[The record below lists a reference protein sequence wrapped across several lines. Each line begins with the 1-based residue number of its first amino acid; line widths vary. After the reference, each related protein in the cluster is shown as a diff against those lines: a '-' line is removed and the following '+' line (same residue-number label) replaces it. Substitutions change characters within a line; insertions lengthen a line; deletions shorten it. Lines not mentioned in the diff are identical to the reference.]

1 MATYRNGILGSFSGT
16 VGSVVF
22 TTWKGIPVIR
32 SKPIRK
38 NSTPSVFQE
47 QQRAR
52 FKLIS
57 VFLKPLKELLKQTF
71 GQSAVGMSWFNK
83 ALSENKS
90 SITGNYPD
98 IVIDYP
104 KIVLSKGR
112 LPLGEPPS
120 ISSPET
126 GKLLLTWK
134 IGDGIDKDLTAGSA
148 FIAAYQEELN
158 RWIIGQYAINEGIT
172 SCILEVEPFAS
183 KAVQTYIGFISK
195 NNLKKSESRYMGLVN
210 VSL

>member
-22 TTWKGIPVIR
+22 STWKGIPVIR

-38 NSTPSVFQE
+38 NSTPTVLQE

-52 FKLIS
+52 FKLMS
-57 VFLKPLKELLKQTF
+57 GFLKPLNDLLKQTF
-71 GQSAVGMSWFNK
+71 EQSAVGMSWFNK
-83 ALSENKS
+83 AFSENKS
-90 SITGNYPD
+90 AITGNFPS
-98 IVIDYP
+98 ITIDYP

-112 LPLGEPPS
+112 LPLGEPPA

-148 FIAAYQEELN
+148 FIAVYQEEFN
-158 RWIIGQYAINEGIT
+158 RWIIGQYEINGGTT
-172 SCILEVEPFAS
+172 SCILEAEPFTG
-183 KAVQTYIGFISK
+183 KTVQTYIGFISK
-195 NNLKKSESRYMGLVN
+195 SSPRKSESRYMGLIN
-210 VSL
+210 I

>member
-1 MATYRNGILGSFSGT
+1 MATYKNGILGSFSGT

-32 SKPIRK
+32 SRPIRK
-38 NSTPSVFQE
+38 NNTPSALQE

-57 VFLKPLKELLKQTF
+57 CFLKPLKDLFKQTF
-71 GQSAVGMSWFNK
+71 GQSAVGLSWFNK

-90 SITGNYPD
+90 AIAGDYPAMA
-98 IVIDYP
+98 IDYP

-112 LPLGEPPS
+112 LPLGEPPT
-120 ISSPET
+120 ISSEES
-126 GKLLLTWK
+126 GKLSLTWK
-134 IGDGIDKDLTAGSA
+134 IGDGIDNDLTAGSA

-158 RWIIGQYAINEGIT
+158 RWIIGQYEINDGVT
-172 SCILEVEPFAS
+172 SCILEVEPFAG
-183 KAVQTYIGFISK
+183 KAAQTYIGFISK
-195 NNLKKSESRYMGLVN
+195 TSPKKSEGRYMGVIN
-210 VSL
+210 VL

>member
-1 MATYRNGILGSFSGT
+1 VATYRNGILGSFSGK

-38 NSTPSVFQE
+38 NTVPSVLQE
-47 QQRAR
+47 DQRAR
-52 FKLIS
+52 FKLMTG
-57 VFLKPLKELLKQTF
+57 FLKPLNDLLRQTF
-71 GQSAVGMSWFNK
+71 EQSAVGMSWYNK

-90 SITGNYPD
+90 AITGNYPN
-98 IVIDYP
+98 IAIDYP
-104 KIVLSKGR
+104 KIVLSKCR
-112 LPLGEPPS
+112 LPLGEPPT

-126 GKLLLTWK
+126 GRILLTWK
-134 IGDGIDKDLTAGSA
+134 IGDGIDKDLTAGTA

-158 RWIIGQYAINEGIT
+158 RWIIGQYAINDGIT
-172 SCILEVEPFAS
+172 SCILEVEPFTG

-195 NNLKKSESRYMGLVN
+195 TSPRKSESRYMGLTDILN
-210 VSL
+210 